1 MKFSKGERLID
12 KRGRKG
18 ECRGSFMN
26 HSVPIV
32 ILKYDNTGTRLYLK
46 ESEVRRI
53 ENGR

>member
-1 MKFSKGERLID
+1 MKFQKGDRLMD
-12 KRGRKG
+12 KWGRKG

-32 ILKYDNTGTRLYLK
+32 ILQYDQTGNRLYLK
-46 ESEVRRI
+46 ESEVRRV